1 VERIAHPRTE
11 HRLVKLREGLAGF
24 IALVLCACGTT
35 QGTEHAT
42 PAVIVSA
49 DAISRS
55 ALQQAI
61 VSMLGKPVTLADD
74 ALTHE
79 SVLTIE
85 RTAARDPS
93 GRRIES
99 RDTALPDTFRL
110 IQRATQ
116 CILVHEATHK
126 ESVLRGVKCR
136 AVEQQSPPSARP
148 GA

>member
-1 VERIAHPRTE
+1 
-11 HRLVKLREGLAGF
+11 VKLREGLAGF
-24 IALVLCACGTT
+24 IALALCACAHPT
-35 QGTEHAT
+35 QGATEGTEHAA
-42 PAVIVSA
+42 AVIVSA
-49 DAISRS
+49 DASSRS

-74 ALTHE
+74 ALTRD
-79 SVLTIE
+79 SMLTIE
-85 RTAARDPS
+85 RTVARDPS

-99 RDTALPDTFRL
+99 RDAALPDVFRL
-110 IQRATQ
+110 IQRGTQ
-116 CILVHEATHK
+116 CVLIHEATHR